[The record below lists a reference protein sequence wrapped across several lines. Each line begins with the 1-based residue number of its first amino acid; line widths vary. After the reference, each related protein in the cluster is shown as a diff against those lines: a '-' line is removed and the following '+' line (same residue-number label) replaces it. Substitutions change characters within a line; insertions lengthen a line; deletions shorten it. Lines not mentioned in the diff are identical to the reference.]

1 MELNK
6 TKKSI
11 YILIFLSVCML
22 FLLGSWWLYL
32 VFKLANKLN
41 ELEHPLMQGNLVAM
55 VKYEGASFIIFLFV
69 LTGTLL
75 YIYLQDFKKTKS
87 LQAFFSSLTHE
98 LKTPLA
104 SMKLQAQVIQSLI
117 EDIEI
122 DAKIKSKL
130 NKYAERLSNDG
141 SRLEDQL
148 DNHLQLSRVERNS
161 DLNLRTI
168 NFNEFAKKESLRFKD
183 RLKFTI
189 DDNDIFILAD
199 DFALQTILRNI
210 SENAIKHSGEENASI
225 HYSFQQIQNKLIVHI
240 KDNGSKF
247 SGDINQLG
255 QLFYKYNSPKGSG
268 IGLYLAKKLM
278 SQMNGGIS
286 FTNIKSF
293 ETHLTF
299 PVGNQKGFQYE

>member
-11 YILIFLSVCML
+11 YVLIFLSGCML

-117 EDIEI
+117 EDT
-122 DAKIKSKL
+122 DVDSKIKAKL
-130 NKYAERLSNDG
+130 NKYAERLSHDG

-148 DNHLQLSRVERNS
+148 DNHLQLSRVERNA

-168 NFNEFAKKESLRFKD
+168 NFNEFAKKESLRFKK
-183 RLKFTI
+183 RLTFTI
-189 DDNDIFILAD
+189 DDNDIFVLAD

-210 SENAIKHSGEENASI
+210 SENAIRHSGKDPVTI
-225 HYSFQQIQNKLIVHI
+225 HYSFEESQNKLIIHI
-240 KDNGSKF
+240 KDNGNNF
-247 SGDINQLG
+247 SGNLTQLG
-255 QLFYKYNSPKGSG
+255 QLFYKHNSPKGSG
-268 IGLYLAKKLM
+268 IGLYLARMLM
-278 SQMNGGIS
+278 SQMNGQIS
-286 FTNIKSF
+286 FTNSQSF

-299 PVGNQKGFQYE
+299 PIGNKEGVSHE